1 MLHFLKVLY
10 YQSYLFYKKGWTSI
24 TKHDNIP
31 LMTIHAVS
39 CLLTY
44 PIMALIILILV
55 KVFEVSDPYRHGTTI
70 ILVVILYEI
79 WWHLLYNHNKWEQIV
94 KKRPVLFGNRKL
106 SAANTIIC
114 YIVSI
119 LITMGIPIWMASNQI
134 ISTYV
139 NEIHFI
145 KLVTLQTHRFP
156 PNTLPTSLLPKQI
169 DRCALEHTGQLYFK
183 KIEAIFITK
192 NTPPY
197 Y

>member
-1 MLHFLKVLY
+1 
-10 YQSYLFYKKGWTSI
+10 
-24 TKHDNIP
+24 
-31 LMTIHAVS
+31 MTIHAVS
-39 CLLTY
+39 GLLTF
-44 PIMALIILILV
+44 PITALIILILV
-55 KVFEVSDPYRHGTTI
+55 KVFEVSAPYLHGTTI
-70 ILVVILYEI
+70 ILVVMPYEI

-94 KKRPVLFGNRKL
+94 KERPVLFESRKL

-169 DRCALEHTGQLYFK
+169 DRYALEHTGQLYFK

>member
-1 MLHFLKVLY
+1 
-10 YQSYLFYKKGWTSI
+10 
-24 TKHDNIP
+24 
-31 LMTIHAVS
+31 
-39 CLLTY
+39 
-44 PIMALIILILV
+44 MALIILILV
-55 KVFEVSDPYRHGTTI
+55 KVFEVSDPYLHGATI

-94 KKRPVLFGNRKL
+94 KKRPVLFGSRKL
-106 SAANTIIC
+106 SATITIIC

-119 LITMGIPIWMASNQI
+119 LITMGIPIGMASNQI
-134 ISTYV
+134 ISTCV

-145 KLVTLQTHRFP
+145 KLGTLQTHRFP